1 MAKSLTKSEE
11 KTWAMAA
18 HLSALSGL
26 IFPLG
31 LVLGPLLI
39 WLFKRHDSKLV
50 DESGKEAI
58 NFQITVLAA
67 SFLLVILSV
76 VIKLFLILA
85 FIVGIAGLAFAIYG
99 GMQAKKTGSYIYP
112 FAIRLLK

>member
-11 KTWAMAA
+11 QTWTMAV

-31 LVLGPLLI
+31 LILGPLLV

-50 DESGKEAI
+50 DENGKEAI

-67 SFLLVILSV
+67 SFLLVILSAAL
-76 VIKLFLILA
+76 KLFLILA

-99 GMQAKKTGSYIYP
+99 GVQAKKTGSYTYP
-112 FAIRLLK
+112 FAVRLLK

>member
-1 MAKSLTKSEE
+1 MANSLTKNEE
-11 KTWAMAA
+11 KTWAMAT

-31 LVLGPLLI
+31 LVLGPLLV

-50 DESGKEAI
+50 DENGKEAI

-67 SFLLVILSV
+67 SFLFVILSV
-76 VIKLFLILA
+76 ALKLFLILA
-85 FIVGIAGLAFAIYG
+85 FIVGIGGLALAVYG
-99 GMQAKKTGSYIYP
+99 GIKTKQTGTYTYP

>member
-18 HLSALSGL
+18 HMSALSGL

-31 LVLGPLLI
+31 LVLGPLLV

-99 GMQAKKTGSYIYP
+99 GMQAKKTGSYTYP